1 MMVMQTDYLHRTS
14 MARKSFAA
22 TMLDDMALGIA
33 PHCLG
38 KISKVLG
45 VRDFTL
51 NSTIVMMAIMQS
63 CNPAIPV

>member
-1 MMVMQTDYLHRTS
+1 

-22 TMLDDMALGIA
+22 TMPDDMEHGIA
-33 PHCLG
+33 TDCPG

-45 VRDFTL
+45 DRDFTL
-51 NSTIVMMAIMQS
+51 NSTIAMMAIMQS